1 MARVSRRRLSRRYN
15 RRVFTRTARK
25 VHRRNL
31 PRKAGRGGLRL

>member
-1 MARVSRRRLSRRYN
+1 MRRRRRLGRRYN

-31 PRKAGRGGLRL
+31 VKRTGRGGIRN